1 MLTVSLQAYR
11 TPERLDGDNQWQC
24 SDEPDAAKVDALKGY
39 TGVSL
44 NWLFTP
50 ELQ

>member
-24 SDEPDAAKVDALKGY
+24 SDEPDAAKVDALKGVHRCFPKLAVY
-39 TGVSL
+39 
-44 NWLFTP
+44 P
-50 ELQ
+50 